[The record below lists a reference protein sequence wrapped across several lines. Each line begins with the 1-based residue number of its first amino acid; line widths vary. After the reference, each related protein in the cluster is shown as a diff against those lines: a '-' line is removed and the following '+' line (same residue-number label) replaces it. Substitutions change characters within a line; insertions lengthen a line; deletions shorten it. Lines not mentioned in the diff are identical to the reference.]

1 MHAVS
6 SYKRIAEEPKPLII
20 RKGTTHFI
28 RHVPP
33 TLPLGARTLATVFH
47 LLQCLVHVRMH
58 EEAVGALEVAAFDQR
73 RIADGVWRMRADSIP
88 R

>member
-1 MHAVS
+1 VHAVS
-6 SYKRIAEEPKPLII
+6 SYERIAEEPKPLII
-20 RKGTTHFI
+20 CKGTTHLI

-58 EEAVGALEVAAFDQR
+58 KEAVGTLKVAAFDQH